1 MRIPEFL
8 FCVLNPM
15 MRMTLHSPAHFVF
28 SDSIVVIKYTGRK
41 SGKSYEV
48 PVRYVEKNGVL
59 QCYTD
64 KRAGWW
70 PNLRD
75 NPNVSFRLRG
85 RDVCYAT
92 RVLIDDVEKLK
103 AELKGYLNKY
113 PEDAVYHDVRLDSN
127 GKPLESDIDLCAPNA
142 VVIYATPAET

>member
-1 MRIPEFL
+1 
-8 FCVLNPM
+8 M

-41 SGKSYEV
+41 TGKSYEV

-75 NPNVSFRLRG
+75 NPNVTFRLRG
-85 RDVCYAT
+85 RDINYAT
-92 RVLIDDVEKLK
+92 RVLIDDTEKLRT
-103 AELKGYLNKY
+103 ELKEYLNKY

-127 GKPLESDIDLCAPNA
+127 KKPLESDIELSVANA
-142 VVIYATPAET
+142 VVIYATPAETQGTS

>member
-1 MRIPEFL
+1 
-8 FCVLNPM
+8 M

-28 SDSIVVIKYTGRK
+28 SDSILVIKYTGRK
-41 SGKSYEV
+41 TGKSYEV

-75 NPNVSFRLRG
+75 NPSVTFRLRG
-85 RDVCYAT
+85 RDVSYST
-92 RVLIDDVEKLK
+92 RVLIDDPENLR
-103 AELKGYLNKY
+103 AELHEYLNKY

-127 GKPLESDIDLCAPNA
+127 GKPLESDITLSAPNA
-142 VVIYATPAET
+142 VVVYATPAET